1 MQEGADAY
9 LTEPDVEEKD
19 IVDINAVSALL
30 FLVLASVFLILL
42 YYFMSNWFLILLVIL
57 FCIGGFEVF
66 WHPSFQFLSY

>member
-1 MQEGADAY
+1 VQEGADAY